1 MYLALR
7 EMRHAKLRF
16 ALIVTIMLLVSFLVL
31 FVTGLA
37 RGLAYD
43 TTSALE
49 TMKADHFVLEK
60 GSDSRFAR
68 SVLSAKELDAARQVV
83 GAEQATPLAVRM
95 GTVSLKGT
103 ETKKDVTLFAVDPA
117 GRLAPKPL
125 EGQALGSEADG
136 RVLVDKKMKASG
148 VELGSVL
155 KDQATGL
162 AWTVA
167 GFVDQA
173 SYSHAPVVFL
183 NEADGAKL
191 SAAYGAKAAGSAG
204 PEAAYNVIAI
214 QASADQA
221 KALAEKISGT
231 EVITKQAAIKAIPG
245 YKEEQQSLN
254 MMIAFLY
261 VIAAFVLAVFFY
273 VMTLQK
279 TSQFG
284 ILKAIGS
291 RTGYLASGLVAQ
303 VLLLSVGSTAVSLA
317 LVRLMMQALPETMPF
332 RLSPGV
338 MGFTAGAFILV
349 ALAGSLLSV
358 VKVARTDALDAIGR
372 VAG

>member
-95 GTVSLKGT
+95 GTVSLNGT
-103 ETKKDVTLFAVDPA
+103 ETKKDVTLFTVDPA

-162 AWTVA
+162 SWTVA

-183 NEADGAKL
+183 NQADGAKL
-191 SAAYGAKAAGSAG
+191 SAAYGAKTAGSAG
-204 PEAAYNVIAI
+204 SETAYNVIAV

-279 TSQFG
+279 TGQFG